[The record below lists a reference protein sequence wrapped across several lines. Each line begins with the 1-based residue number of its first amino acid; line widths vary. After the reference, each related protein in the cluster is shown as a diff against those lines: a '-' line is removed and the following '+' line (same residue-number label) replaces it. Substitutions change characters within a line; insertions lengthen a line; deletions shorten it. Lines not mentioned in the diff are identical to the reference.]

1 MVENLTDK
9 ELYKLLDEKQKIK
22 LVGNIFEKFSL
33 QSPGSTP
40 TPAPAPANDLLIL
53 DDEFDFSNIE
63 DIELFLSTEKYLYDN
78 ILTKLSND
86 EINEIVNIIEFNK
99 NTELILTFEKLSNT
113 NDPNEI
119 DELLNILYDDFVRMS
134 NIELEL
140 YNLKEDKYE
149 IILIVRNIYNN
160 SSDENKKILDSFNNY
175 TRLEYLLNIIK
186 IDIDD
191 FFEIKKEN
199 QNNEVDKTV
208 VIKTEKKN
216 RSKIVLIVLIVLII
230 LLFFIYFFFY

>member
-1 MVENLTDK
+1 M
-9 ELYKLLDEKQKIK
+9 
-22 LVGNIFEKFSL
+22 
-33 QSPGSTP
+33 
-40 TPAPAPANDLLIL
+40 
-53 DDEFDFSNIE
+53 
-63 DIELFLSTEKYLYDN
+63 
-78 ILTKLSND
+78 
-86 EINEIVNIIEFNK
+86 
-99 NTELILTFEKLSNT
+99 
-113 NDPNEI
+113 
-119 DELLNILYDDFVRMS
+119 
-134 NIELEL
+134 

-208 VIKTEKKN
+208 VIKTEKE

-230 LLFFIYFFFY
+230 LLFFIYFFIKSKSKNIWIWLNKN